1 MYIYIYITRVYYRN
15 IEFARWSVNLP
26 HTQHTNTGTAALR
39 FYFSTSLPNSV
50 SYNEIW
56 SRIWHFVFGKTDILK
71 LFGDME
77 RELWV
82 IDICRY
88 ISICMYIFY
97 TNCTILLYYYTVCMV
112 WASKLNVVCFF
123 AYAILVATLH
133 NSVFECVCD
142 RMYVYMYIHVRYVVV
157 IVLVH
162 IVYAYALYEWSE

>member
-1 MYIYIYITRVYYRN
+1 
-15 IEFARWSVNLP
+15 
-26 HTQHTNTGTAALR
+26 
-39 FYFSTSLPNSV
+39 
-50 SYNEIW
+50 
-56 SRIWHFVFGKTDILK
+56 
-71 LFGDME
+71 ME

-162 IVYAYALYEWSE
+162 IVYAYALYGWSEWSDSCEWNEVGPQCHAMFVCNVHAYVMCVCVLGHICDVCSVCIRAHLVVCCCLYYLPWL